1 MYTLNV
7 LAPEAVMQGELE
19 GFRLGAAPRSPS
31 LAGKKVGLVWNA
43 KRGGDVA
50 LDRVGEQLGRRFPE
64 VVVTRYNG
72 NFPCAPQL
80 LEKALE
86 ECDVFV
92 GSSGD

>member
-1 MYTLNV
+1 
-7 LAPEAVMQGELE
+7 MQGELE
-19 GFRLGAAPRSPS
+19 GFGAAPRSPS

-50 LDRVGEQLGRRFPE
+50 LDRVGEQLTRRYPD
-64 VVVTRYNG
+64 VTVTRYDG
-72 NFPCAPQL
+72 NIPCAPDL
-80 LEKALE
+80 LEEALG

>member
-1 MYTLNV
+1 MYTLEV

-19 GFRLGAAPRSPS
+19 GFGAARRAPS

-43 KRGGDVA
+43 KRGGDIA
-50 LDRVGEQLGRRFPE
+50 LDRAGEQLSRRFPDIE
-64 VVVTRYNG
+64 VTRYDG

>member
-1 MYTLNV
+1 MYTLEV
-7 LAPEAVMQGELE
+7 LAPEATMQGELE
-19 GFRLGAAPRSPS
+19 SFGAAVRSPT
-31 LAGKKVGLVWNA
+31 LAGKKIGLVWNA

-50 LDRVGEQLGRRFPE
+50 LDRVGEQLSHRFPD
-64 VVVTRYNG
+64 VQFKRYDG
-72 NFPCAPQL
+72 NFPCAPEL

>member
-1 MYTLNV
+1 MFTLEV

-19 GFRLGAAPRSPS
+19 GFGAAPRSPS
-31 LAGKKVGLVWNA
+31 LAGKKVGLLWNA

-50 LDRVGEQLGRRFPE
+50 LDRVGEQLSNRFPDVE
-64 VVVTRYNG
+64 VARYDG
-72 NFPCAPQL
+72 NFPCPPAVL
-80 LEKALE
+80 DKALE